1 MCANVETTGVMTEND
16 HQQPLR
22 VLQIT
27 DPHLMADHDGA
38 LLGVRTRDSLD
49 AVIAH
54 ARRDQAGPDLILA
67 TGDIAQDASEETY
80 RLFAD
85 RLKVFDCG
93 SAWIAGN
100 HDDAQVLNCVASEM
114 NAGSRHLVVGG
125 WQFVLLDSSVP
136 GKVCGQLPG
145 SELAFLEK
153 TLADNPDL
161 PALIALHHHP
171 VDIGSQ
177 WMSAIGLTNRDEFW
191 RVVDR
196 FPQVRTVLWGH
207 IHQEYDEYRK
217 GVRLLATPSTCIQFK
232 ARSERFS
239 VEERA
244 PGYRWFAMMPNGDFT
259 TGVKRAEEFLYELDI
274 NSTGYR

>member
-1 MCANVETTGVMTEND
+1 MTEDD

-27 DPHLMADHDGA
+27 DPHLMADPSGA
-38 LLGVRTRDSLD
+38 LLGVTTAASLD
-49 AVIAH
+49 AVIAQ
-54 ARRDQAGPDLILA
+54 ARRDCTGPDLILA
-67 TGDIAQDASEETY
+67 TGDIAQDASETAY

-85 RLKVFDCG
+85 KLRAFDCG

-100 HDDAQVLNCVASEM
+100 HDDARLLNSVASEM
-114 NAGSRHLVVGG
+114 NAGSRHLVLGG

-136 GKVCGQLPG
+136 GKVWGELAG
-145 SELAFLEK
+145 AELAFLEK
-153 TLADNPDL
+153 TLTDNPDL

-171 VDIGSQ
+171 VDIESQ
-177 WMSAIGLTNRDEFW
+177 WMTAIGLRNRDEFW
-191 RVVDR
+191 RIVDR

-207 IHQEYDEYRK
+207 IHQEYDEYRQ

-232 ARSERFS
+232 VRSVRFS

-244 PGYRWFAMMPNGDFT
+244 PGYRWFEMMPNGDFT
-259 TGVKRAEEFLYELDI
+259 TGVKRAEQFQYELDMT
-274 NSTGYR
+274 STGY